1 MRRWLTW
8 LLVGALVALGSVA
21 VADALRGSAEKEVVS
36 SNPRPRPPP
45 AVTTV
50 PLEPAPPAMSG
61 ALYYSDVSDDC
72 RLHGLTL
79 PDLRNPAFDSSAG
92 APQKL
97 RSCRFSLSPDGQ
109 AAFPDDAEWSA
120 QGGMYAREDDNMIEL
135 GSSASQQALHFPG
148 SAPAFKP
155 DGTFTY
161 VRENEVVEWTTSC
174 PRGSRLFTLPGD
186 NATAR
191 CRRVVLSR
199 GDLRRALISADAS
212 GPLVLKDLKWLSDTR
227 LVTVVGDAGI
237 SGYREHLSVI
247 DVRRIVGATISEFG
261 EGLRLEA
268 SPRGSFFTAWYGDSL
283 VTIRDR
289 NGDLVTFPTIP
300 RVQAVSWSP
309 DERWTAAATARSVFV
324 FRTNTSEP
332 SVRRLPIVAYDLAWL
347 P

>member
-1 MRRWLTW
+1 MRGWPTW

-21 VADALRGSAEKEVVS
+21 VADALRGDGTKVVL
-36 SNPRPRPPP
+36 RPRTH
-45 AVTTV
+45 ATV
-50 PLEPAPPAMSG
+50 ALITRNEPAASG
-61 ALYYSDVSDDC
+61 LSGVLYYSNAEDDC
-72 RLHGLTL
+72 RLDGLSL
-79 PDLRNPAFDSSAG
+79 PDLGN
-92 APQKL
+92 APPPKL
-97 RSCRFSLSPDGQ
+97 RSCRFSLSRDGQ
-109 AAFPDDAEWSA
+109 AAFPDDAEWSP

-135 GSSASQQALHFPG
+135 GSSASHQALHFPG

-191 CRRVVLSR
+191 CRRVVLST
-199 GDLRRALISADAS
+199 GDLRRARIGGEGS
-212 GPLVLKDLKWLSDTR
+212 GPLIPKDLAWLSDTR

-237 SGYREHLSVI
+237 SGDREHLSVI
-247 DVRRIVGATISEFG
+247 DGGQLIGAVISEFG
-261 EGLRLEA
+261 EGMRIEA
-268 SPRGSFFTAWYGDSL
+268 SPHGNFFTAWYGDSL

-300 RVQAVSWSP
+300 RVRALTWSP
-309 DERWTAAATARSVFV
+309 DERWTAVATEHSVFV

-332 SVRRLPIVAYDLAWL
+332 SVRRLPIVAYELAWR
-347 P
+347 

>member
-1 MRRWLTW
+1 MRRWPTW

-21 VADALRGSAEKEVVS
+21 VADALRGDGTKVV
-36 SNPRPRPPP
+36 PRPRTP
-45 AVTTV
+45 ATV
-50 PLEPAPPAMSG
+50 ALITRNEPAASG
-61 ALYYSDVSDDC
+61 LSGVLYYSNAEDDC
-72 RLHGLTL
+72 RLDGLSL
-79 PDLRNPAFDSSAG
+79 PDLGN
-92 APQKL
+92 APPPKL
-97 RSCRFSLSPDGQ
+97 RSCRFSLSRDGQ
-109 AAFPDDAEWSA
+109 AAFPDDAEWSP

-135 GSSASQQALHFPG
+135 GSSASHQALHFPG

-191 CRRVVLSR
+191 CRRVVLST
-199 GDLRRALISADAS
+199 GDLRRARIGGEGS
-212 GPLVLKDLKWLSDTR
+212 GPLIQKDLAWLSDTR

-237 SGYREHLSVI
+237 SGHREHLSVI
-247 DVRRIVGATISEFG
+247 DSGRVVGATISEFG
-261 EGLRLEA
+261 EGMRVEA
-268 SPRGSFFTAWYGDSL
+268 SPHGNFFTAWYGDSL

-300 RVQAVSWSP
+300 RVRALTWSP
-309 DERWTAAATARSVFV
+309 DERWTAVATEHSVFV

-332 SVRRLPIVAYDLAWL
+332 SVRRLPIVAYELAWR
-347 P
+347 

>member
-1 MRRWLTW
+1 MRRWPTW

-21 VADALRGSAEKEVVS
+21 VADALRGGGEREVVNW
-36 SNPRPRPPP
+36 NPRSIPSP

-50 PLEPAPPAMSG
+50 PLEPASPALSG
-61 ALYYSDVSDDC
+61 ALYYSDVTDDC
-72 RLHGLTL
+72 RLSGLTL
-79 PDLRNPAFDSSAG
+79 PDLRNPAFDPSTG
-92 APQKL
+92 APPKL
-97 RSCRFSLSPDGQ
+97 RSCRFSLSHNGQ
-109 AAFPDDAEWSA
+109 AAFPDDAEWSP

-186 NATAR
+186 TATAR
-191 CRRVVLSR
+191 CRRVVLST
-199 GDLRRALISADAS
+199 GDLRRARIGGEGS
-212 GPLVLKDLKWLSDTR
+212 GPLIPKDLAWLSDTR
-227 LVTVVGDAGI
+227 LVTVVGDAGV

-247 DVRRIVGATISEFG
+247 DDGQLIGAVISEFG
-261 EGLRLEA
+261 EGLRVET

-283 VTIRDR
+283 VTVRDR

-300 RVQAVSWSP
+300 RVQAVTWSP
-309 DERWTAAATARSVFV
+309 DERWTAAATAHSVFV
-324 FRTNTSEP
+324 FRTNTSEA
-332 SVRRLPIVAYDLAWL
+332 SVRRLPVMAYDLAWR
-347 P
+347 

>member
-1 MRRWLTW
+1 MRRWPTW

-21 VADALRGSAEKEVVS
+21 VADALRGGGEREVVS
-36 SNPRPRPPP
+36 SNPRPRPSA

-50 PLEPAPPAMSG
+50 PLEPASPAMSG
-61 ALYYSDVSDDC
+61 ALYYSDVTDAPAAAS
-72 RLHGLTL
+72 RFPIREPGLRSKHGST
-79 PDLRNPAFDSSAG
+79 AE
-92 APQKL
+92 APQL
-97 RSCRFSLSPDGQ
+97 PLLAFTRRADGLPRRSGVVHS
-109 AAFPDDAEWSA
+109 
-120 QGGMYAREDDNMIEL
+120 GGMYAREDENMIEL

-191 CRRVVLSR
+191 CRQVVLSPR
-199 GDLRRALISADAS
+199 DLRRALISADAS
-212 GPLVLKDLKWLSDTR
+212 GPLVLKDLKWLSDIR
-227 LVTVVGDAGI
+227 LITVVGDAGV

-247 DVRRIVGATISEFG
+247 DSEQLIGRVVISEFG

-289 NGDLVTFPTIP
+289 NGDVVTFPIIP
-300 RVQAVSWSP
+300 RVRAVTWSP
-309 DERWTAAATARSVFV
+309 DERWTAAATEHSVFV
-324 FRTNTSEP
+324 FRTTTSEP
-332 SVRRLPIVAYDLAWL
+332 TVRRLPIVAYELAWR
-347 P
+347 